1 MTTKLNL
8 TRDINGFN
16 AFGLN
21 FTDTAYSCTLTA
33 SSNTTLTVPKVSSIG
48 GASYEG
54 TAQPQWLAVFAYDPG
69 TSVWVSDSATVAA
82 SNPAGNTF
90 AATISELNPAA
101 RKVQGGDVLNF
112 FTTGTGV
119 NVWVGFWWIGQ

>member
-33 SSNTTLTVPKVSSIG
+33 STDTTLTVPYGANPG

-54 TAQPQWLAVFAYDPG
+54 NAKPQFLAVFDYDPG
-69 TSVWVSDSATVAA
+69 TSVWVALNATA
-82 SNPAGNTF
+82 SNPAGGTF
-90 AATISELNPAA
+90 AATSSELNPAA
-101 RKVQGGDVLNF
+101 RKVQGGDVIHF
-112 FTTGTGV
+112 YSTGTGV
-119 NVWVGFWWIGQ
+119 NVSCLLYFIGQ